1 MSTLSY
7 REAMTQELLTPV
19 QGIRR
24 ELQRVVRGYIVGDDQ
39 PPMRPTASDDSWFGP
54 DSAAWIIHTDW
65 ATLIGGIESLLVQT
79 LHPPTMAGVADH
91 SDYKSDPF
99 GRLNRTAQ
107 FIGMTIFGSAEEAQ
121 RSVDIVRTIHD
132 RIEGHT
138 PDGRPYRANDSE
150 NLLWVHATE
159 VDGFL
164 RGVQRYGSS
173 TITPDMADQYVAE
186 MAQVG
191 EALGID
197 RAPRSVAELDATLQ
211 QYRPHL
217 HFGSQARETI
227 RWLAFPPNSLAAQGP
242 YAILLSAA
250 VAMLPAWARRKLW
263 IPPTLPPVNRL
274 LVEPAAKSVVRTLD
288 WIMVPEA
295 AA

>member
-1 MSTLSY
+1 
-7 REAMTQELLTPV
+7 MTQELLTPV

-24 ELQRVVRGYIVGDDQ
+24 ELQRIVRGYIVGEDQ
-39 PPMRPTASDDSWFGP
+39 PQMRLPAHDDGWFGP
-54 DSAAWIIHTDW
+54 DSVAWTIHTDW
-65 ATLIGGIESLLVQT
+65 GTLIGGIESLLMQT

-107 FIGMTIFGSAEEAQ
+107 FIGTTIFGTAAEAQ
-121 RSVDIVRTIHD
+121 QIVDVVRSIHD
-132 RIEGHT
+132 RVEGHT
-138 PDGRPYRANDSE
+138 PAGQPYRANDSA

-173 TITPDMADQYVAE
+173 TITPAMADQYVAE
-186 MAQVG
+186 MARVG

-197 RAPRSVAELDATLQ
+197 RAPRTVAELHATLDG
-211 QYRPHL
+211 YRPEL
-217 HFGSQARETI
+217 HFGSQARETV

-242 YAILLSAA
+242 YAILFSAA
-250 VAMLPAWARRKLW
+250 VAMLPRWARRKLW
-263 IPPTLPPVNRL
+263 IPPSLPPVNRL
-274 LVEPAAKSVVRTLD
+274 LIEPAAKSVVRTLD
-288 WIMVPEA
+288 WIMVAEETA
-295 AA
+295 

>member
-1 MSTLSY
+1 
-7 REAMTQELLTPV
+7 MTQELLTPV

-24 ELQRVVRGYIVGDDQ
+24 ELQRIVRGYIVGEDQ

-54 DSAAWIIHTDW
+54 DSVAWIIHTDW

-173 TITPDMADQYVAE
+173 TITPAMADQYVAE
-186 MAQVG
+186 MARVG

-197 RAPRSVAELDATLQ
+197 RAPRSVAELDATLR

-217 HFGSQARETI
+217 HFGSQARDTV

-250 VAMLPAWARRKLW
+250 VAMLPSWARRKLW